1 MNIEK
6 LKDQC
11 ETERRLDWPE
21 CIAALAVIAIVSL
34 AAYTSQTQAQ
44 DEVQIQCFNG
54 KCVIG
59 QATLEKLAQ
68 MAGKAMEYRH
78 LCGWDK

>member
-1 MNIEK
+1 MNREK
-6 LKDQC
+6 LKNQC
-11 ETERRLDWPE
+11 QTERRFDWRE
-21 CIAALAVIAIVSL
+21 CIAALAVIVIVSL
-34 AAYTSQTQAQ
+34 SAYTSRTQAQ

-59 QATLEKLAQ
+59 QSSLEKLVQ
-68 MAGKAMEYRH
+68 LAGKAVEYRH

>member
-1 MNIEK
+1 MNREK
-6 LKDQC
+6 LKNQC
-11 ETERRLDWPE
+11 ETERRLDWRE

-34 AAYTSQTQAQ
+34 AAYTSRTQAQ

-68 MAGKAMEYRH
+68 MAGKAMEYRE
-78 LCGWDK
+78 LCGWVK